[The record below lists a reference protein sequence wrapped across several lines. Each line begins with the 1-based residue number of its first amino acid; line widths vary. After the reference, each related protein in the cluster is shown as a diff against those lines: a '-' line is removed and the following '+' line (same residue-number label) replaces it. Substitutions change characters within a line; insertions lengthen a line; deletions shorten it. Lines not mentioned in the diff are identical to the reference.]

1 VRYNPA
7 ELRAMALFEL
17 TDVRKRY
24 ALAGSP
30 EGRLALDGVSLGIE
44 RGELIAVHGTS
55 GSGKSTLLNILGAL
69 DRDFQGRA
77 TLDGQDLRSLSDAA
91 AAALRQRWLGF
102 VFQAF
107 HLVPSWSVRH
117 NVSLPASFAREA
129 LPHLDRRVDEVL
141 ARVGLEGR
149 ASELPSTL
157 SGGQRQRVAIARAL
171 LLKPPV
177 LLCDEPTG
185 SLDTSTGETI
195 LALFRSLHRDEGLT
209 VVLVTHEERVTA
221 IASRVLRL
229 ESGKVLTDTRSPAP
243 AAEAT

>member
-1 VRYNPA
+1 MP
-7 ELRAMALFEL
+7 LFEL

-24 ALAGSP
+24 TLPGSP
-30 EGRLALDGVSLGIE
+30 EGRVALDGVSLTID

-69 DRDFQGRA
+69 DRDFQGQAR
-77 TLDGQDLRSLSDAA
+77 LDGQDLRALSDADA
-91 AAALRQRWLGF
+91 AQLRQRMLGF

-107 HLVPSWSVRH
+107 HLIPGWTVRH
-117 NVSLPASFAREA
+117 NVALPASFSREP
-129 LPHLDRRVDEVL
+129 LRDIDRRVDEVL

-149 ASELPSTL
+149 AGDPPSTL

-171 LLKPPV
+171 LLKAPV

-185 SLDTSTGETI
+185 SLDTATGETI
-195 LALFRSLHRDEGLT
+195 LQLFRSLHRDEGLT

-229 ESGKVLTDTRSPAP
+229 ESGKLASDARQ
-243 AAEAT
+243 EAS